1 MIQPMM
7 MPHAEKL
14 SLSEMF
20 SDPYER
26 NASIIDALPESML
39 PMIHEH
45 WYGFPPMK
53 AAWHYILGV
62 TIMLLGIISVCGNGI
77 VLYLMA
83 TCKNLR
89 SPNNLL
95 VMNLA
100 FSDFCMMAF
109 MMPTMA
115 ANCFAETWILGPFM
129 CEIYGMFGSLFGCGS
144 IWSMVMITLDRY
156 NVIVRGMAAKPLT
169 RTRAVMNILFVWV
182 YAVGWTITPMYGWSR
197 YVPEGAM
204 TGCTV
209 DYISTEPNPLSYL
222 IAYAVAVYFVPLCTM
237 IYCYTFIVM
246 QVASHE
252 KQLRDQAKKMNIA
265 SLRAN
270 SDNQKTSAEIRLAK
284 VALMTVILWFMAW
297 TPYLTLAFAGVFTD
311 RFHVTPMS
319 TIWGSVFAKASACY
333 NPIVYGISHPKYR
346 AALNQKFKCLGKP
359 ETSDKVG
366 DTTTVCSEMD
376 KTTSE

>member
-1 MIQPMM
+1 MLL
-7 MPHAEKL
+7 PHAEKL
-14 SLSEMF
+14 SLGEMF
-20 SDPYER
+20 SDPYEK
-26 NASIIDALPESML
+26 NASIVDHLPANML
-39 PMIHEH
+39 YMIHEH

-53 AAWHYILGV
+53 AGWHYILGV
-62 TIMLLGIISVCGNGI
+62 TIMLLGIISVTGNGI

-83 TCKNLR
+83 TCRNLR

-109 MMPTMA
+109 MMPTMS
-115 ANCFAETWILGPFM
+115 ANCFGETWILGPLM

-169 RTRAVMNILFVWV
+169 KTRAVMAILFIWL
-182 YAVGWTITPMYGWSR
+182 YSVGWTITPMYGWSR

-209 DYISTEPNPLSYL
+209 DYVSSNPNNMSYL
-222 IAYAVAVYFVPLCTM
+222 VTYAIFVYFVPLSIM

-252 KQLRDQAKKMNIA
+252 KQLREQAKKMNIA

-270 SDNQKTSAEIRLAK
+270 SDNQKTSAEFRLAK
-284 VALMTVILWFMAW
+284 VAFTTVILWFMAW
-297 TPYLTLAFAGVFTD
+297 TPYLTLAFVGVFTD
-311 RFHVTPMS
+311 RSQITPMS

-346 AALNQKFKCLGKP
+346 AALHEKFKCLGAP
-359 ETSDKVG
+359 EQPSKG
-366 DTTTVCSEMD
+366 DAASTVCSEID
-376 KTTSE
+376 KPGE